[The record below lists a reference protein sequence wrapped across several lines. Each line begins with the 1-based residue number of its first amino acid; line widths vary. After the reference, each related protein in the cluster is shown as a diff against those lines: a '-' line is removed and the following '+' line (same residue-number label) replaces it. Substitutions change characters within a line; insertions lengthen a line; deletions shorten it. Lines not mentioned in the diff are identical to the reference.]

1 MNRKLEQSEDSVRN
15 KASLVLDS
23 LALTRIVVCNQ
34 RLPAFQVCGCTGLLC
49 AIALGMTLAGRTG
62 LSYWVAAII
71 AAAAMATFVVVA
83 FATKIITGEEQLIY
97 YHQEIA
103 VVVMSAAIARLL
115 HRPVLPYMDVT
126 ILAVG
131 IFLACGRIGCLMV
144 GCCHGRPCKF
154 GICYREEHAKEGFPP
169 YLIGVRLFP
178 IQIVESFWVL
188 LVVICGAI
196 FVVQENPPGSALAFY
211 TIAYGAARFAFE
223 FVRGDT
229 QRPYTLGFSQGQWMS
244 LWLMGLLV
252 WSEHSGRIP
261 SQPWHIMAV
270 VSLPAIMLLIA
281 LWRKFDPSQA
291 ARILD
296 PHHVSEVAGAI
307 DCLAAPLSL
316 QNPVPI
322 TTPIAAART
331 SRGFHISEGAA
342 GPASQIRHYTF
353 SSEGL
358 PLNRKSARVMAHLVL
373 LLQQKQCRSELVAG
387 GHGVFHLVLS
397 GIQGKE
403 SSAETS

>member
-1 MNRKLEQSEDSVRN
+1 MKGKLEQPEDSTRN
-15 KASLVLDS
+15 KTGLVLDS
-23 LALTRIVVCNQ
+23 LARTRIVVCNQ
-34 RLPAFQVCGCTGLLC
+34 RLAAFQVCGCTGLLC
-49 AIALGMTLAGRTG
+49 AIALGMALAGRTG
-62 LSYWVAAII
+62 LSCWVAAII
-71 AAAAMATFVVVA
+71 AAAAMATFLVVA

-103 VVVMSAAIARLL
+103 VVMMSAAVARLL

-126 ILAVG
+126 ILGVG
-131 IFLACGRIGCLMV
+131 IFLACGRLGCLMV
-144 GCCHGRPCKF
+144 GCCHGRPSAF
-154 GICYREEHAKEGFPP
+154 GIRYREEHAEAGLPR
-169 YLIGVRLFP
+169 YLVGVRLFP
-178 IQIVESFWVL
+178 VQIVESFWVL

-196 FVVQENPPGSALAFY
+196 FVVQGKPPGSALAFY

-229 QRPYTLGFSQGQWMS
+229 KRPYTFGFSQGQWIS

-252 WSEHSGRIP
+252 WSERSGRIP
-261 SQPWHIMAV
+261 SQPWHIMVV
-270 VSLPAIMLLIA
+270 VSLPAIMLLTA
-281 LWRKFDPSQA
+281 LWRKLDPAQA

-307 DCLAAPLSL
+307 DWLGAPLS
-316 QNPVPI
+316 QNAVPI
-322 TTPIAAART
+322 TNPIAVART
-331 SRGFHISEGAA
+331 SRGFHISEGTADS
-342 GPASQIRHYTF
+342 ASRITHYTF

-397 GIQGKE
+397 GIQGKG
-403 SSAETS
+403 SPAERS